1 MREPMRETIAH
12 EMKVWRDFKTMLT
25 SSALVYVLCAAVV
38 LCAMLGRVMI
48 RTTIVRLGYELSA
61 TQEDHQQLVVEL
73 QALRTEVAA
82 RRSPDRMLREGKTH
96 FRLELARPE
105 QILTVRQ

>member
-1 MREPMRETIAH
+1 MREPMRETLAH
-12 EMKVWRDFKTMLT
+12 EMKVWRDFKMLMS
-25 SSALVYVLCAAVV
+25 SSAFVYVLCAAVL
-38 LCAMLGRVMI
+38 LCAMLGRVMA
-48 RTTIVRLGYELSA
+48 RTTIVRLGYDLSA

-96 FRLELARPE
+96 FHLELARPE
-105 QILTVRQ
+105 QIVTVRQ